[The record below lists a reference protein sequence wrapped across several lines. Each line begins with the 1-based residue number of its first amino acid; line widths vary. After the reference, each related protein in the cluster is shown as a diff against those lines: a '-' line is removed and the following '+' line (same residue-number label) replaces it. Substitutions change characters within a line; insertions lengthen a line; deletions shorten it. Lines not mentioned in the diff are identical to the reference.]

1 MSLNR
6 LLTARR
12 TVSQEDNTDGLT
24 RKELEYVFF
33 LKANDLSQ
41 LDRCTSEEMQEQWT
55 IFIEPTTYNP
65 NKGQVRV
72 RSIDKRK
79 FILTS
84 KVVQPDGSRNE
95 NELEVTKEFYEQFKL
110 LAPDGFRKRRCR
122 FPVTGTDL
130 VWEVDLFYDH
140 NGNPV
145 DWVKLDLEVPEPL
158 DSIPEFPITYSQA
171 IVNQPGKRTMEEEVI
186 VRQLFEKE
194 YSLWDKDSLE
204 SLAK

>member
-1 MSLNR
+1 MSK
-6 LLTARR
+6 T
-12 TVSQEDNTDGLT
+12 
-24 RKELEYVFF
+24 KELF
-33 LKANDLSQ
+33 
-41 LDRCTSEEMQEQWT
+41 
-55 IFIEPTTYNP
+55 
-65 NKGQVRV
+65 
-72 RSIDKRK
+72 
-79 FILTS
+79 
-84 KVVQPDGSRNE
+84 
-95 NELEVTKEFYEQFKL
+95 EQFKL

-171 IVNQPGKRTMEEEVI
+171 IINQPGKRTMEEEVI

-204 SLAK
+204 TLAK